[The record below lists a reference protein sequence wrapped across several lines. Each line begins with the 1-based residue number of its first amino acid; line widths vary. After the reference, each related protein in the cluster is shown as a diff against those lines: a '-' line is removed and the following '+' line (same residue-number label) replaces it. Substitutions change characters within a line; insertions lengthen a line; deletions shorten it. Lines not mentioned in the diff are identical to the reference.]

1 MNVRRLVQKDF
12 ADQGRRGNA
21 EVFRLPTPT
30 DFFRMSV
37 NGKDADLSRS
47 FPEEGGQTRRAD
59 SFAQRQS
66 HRNPRKPKAEG
77 NVVVDALQLELRRGP
92 CEAQRNVVLQG
103 MAHRTNAPGSGAQFE
118 DHEGIPRVG
127 RELGGKRT
135 ELVLVVCA
143 ERLAGL
149 GRMNRVHISRRAC
162 ARVITRTRAREAEDP
177 PTSGGSLILALG
189 FSGQKPAAA
198 LLVWP
203 QSTEAI
209 TPVTSDTRPRLQG
222 IAYGAVGFLAGGE
235 ADCFV
240 FRREFAA
247 PFPIPRL
254 FGRRE
259 VGVDGSG
266 VVEVVGV

>member
-1 MNVRRLVQKDF
+1 
-12 ADQGRRGNA
+12 
-21 EVFRLPTPT
+21 
-30 DFFRMSV
+30 
-37 NGKDADLSRS
+37 
-47 FPEEGGQTRRAD
+47 
-59 SFAQRQS
+59 
-66 HRNPRKPKAEG
+66 
-77 NVVVDALQLELRRGP
+77 
-92 CEAQRNVVLQG
+92 
-103 MAHRTNAPGSGAQFE
+103 
-118 DHEGIPRVG
+118 
-127 RELGGKRT
+127 
-135 ELVLVVCA
+135 
-143 ERLAGL
+143 
-149 GRMNRVHISRRAC
+149 MNRVHISRRAC
-162 ARVITRTRAREAEDP
+162 ARVITRARAREGEDP

-222 IAYGAVGFLAGGE
+222 IAYGAVGFRAGGE

-254 FGRRE
+254 FGQRE
-259 VGVDGSG
+259 LGMNGSG